1 MHAPKIIPEIIF
13 IPAIRNNFIE
23 PIIIQSMDKIR
34 NLAELRELKQKL
46 QSKTKL
52 RDKSEAP
59 ERLIQVKVAM
69 ATCCIASGSRET
81 MNYLVDELDKRNID
95 AVVTQTGCMG
105 YCYAEPTVEVILPGK
120 EPMVFGYVDA
130 KKADEIIEKYIK
142 GGMLVE
148 GIIPVNYKKID
159 Q

>member
-1 MHAPKIIPEIIF
+1 
-13 IPAIRNNFIE
+13 
-23 PIIIQSMDKIR
+23 MDKIKNLADLR
-34 NLAELRELKQKL
+34 NLKEKV

-52 RDKSEAP
+52 RDKSETP
-59 ERLIQVKVAM
+59 EQMVQIKVAM

-81 MNYLVDELDKRNID
+81 MNYIVDELDKRNID

-105 YCYAEPTVEVILPGK
+105 YCYAEPTVEVTVPGK
-120 EPMVFGYVDA
+120 EALVFGYVDA

-142 GGMLVE
+142 NGILVE

>member
-1 MHAPKIIPEIIF
+1 
-13 IPAIRNNFIE
+13 
-23 PIIIQSMDKIR
+23 MDKIKNLADLR
-34 NLAELRELKQKL
+34 NLKEKV

-52 RDKSEAP
+52 RDKSETP
-59 ERLIQVKVAM
+59 EQMVQVKVAM

-81 MNYLVDELDKRNID
+81 MNYIVDELDKRNID

-105 YCYAEPTVEVILPGK
+105 YCYAEPTVEVTLPGK
-120 EPMVFGYVDA
+120 EALVFGYVDA
-130 KKADEIIEKYIK
+130 KRADEIIEKYIK
-142 GGMLVE
+142 NGILVE